1 MTKKVKQAK
10 KQKRWSYTY
19 LVRVHGYGGEL
30 MVGTVTEEFAKYWE
44 KRDSEEMLSHLRS
57 YGDDDE
63 VSDSPDVTASLR
75 FAQPDEL
82 GDVLQTELVTVDAT
96 VHIQQ
101 IHQPTDGEM
110 FPVLIGDPIIFE
122 LPEGVKGGIE
132 FDYMVMTKRKASSIS
147 PKVKPVLSSIYWEV
161 GDFLTGVIETNEYF
175 DKALFCLGLVRT
187 DYGTFVNTWT
197 YDGKIVPMTY
207 VEDGVKV
214 KSTEIVLGWLPVQAT
229 KKTRRGSI

>member
-1 MTKKVKQAK
+1 MAKNVKRAT
-10 KQKRWSYTY
+10 KQKRWSFTY

-82 GDVLQTELVTVDAT
+82 ADVLHTELVTVDAT
-96 VHIQQ
+96 VHIQE
-101 IHQPTDGEM
+101 IHQQTDGGM
-110 FPVLIGDPIIFE
+110 FPALIGDPIIFE
-122 LPEGVKGGIE
+122 LPDGIKGGVE
-132 FDYMVMTKRKASSIS
+132 FDYTVMTKRKAALKSS
-147 PKVKPVLSSIYWEV
+147 KARPVLSSIYWEA
-161 GDFLTGVIETNEYF
+161 GDFLTGVIQTDEYF
-175 DKALFCLGLVRT
+175 DKARFGLGLVRT
-187 DYGTFVNTWT
+187 DHGTFVNTWT
-197 YDGKIVPMTY
+197 YDGKVVPMSY

-214 KSTEIVLGWLPVQAT
+214 KGTEMVLGWLPIPV
-229 KKTRRGSI
+229 KRPGISK

>member
-1 MTKKVKQAK
+1 MTKKNK
-10 KQKRWSYTY
+10 KPLSSKRNWNFTY
-19 LVRVHGYGGEL
+19 LVRIHGYGGEL

-63 VSDSPDVTASLR
+63 FADSPDVTDSLR

-82 GDVLQTELVTVDAT
+82 ADVLHTELVTVDAT

-101 IHQPTDGEM
+101 IHQPTDVGT

-122 LPEGVKGGIE
+122 LPSGVKGGIE
-132 FDYMVMTKRKASSIS
+132 FDYTVMTKRKSALKSS
-147 PKVKPVLSSIYWEV
+147 KVRPVLSSIYWEA
-161 GDFLTGVIETNEYF
+161 GDFLTGVIQTDDYF
-175 DKALFCLGLVRT
+175 DKARLGLGLVRT
-187 DYGTFVNTWT
+187 DHGTFVNTWT
-197 YDGKIVPMTY
+197 YDGKVVPMSY

-214 KSTEIVLGWLPVQAT
+214 KGTEKVLGWLPIPV
-229 KKTRRGSI
+229 KRPRSSK